1 MINLNVPFTIACED
15 ELSDPVA
22 FAFSSGFYGA
32 LASGRNVA
40 DAYVEAV
47 SSCISQDFY
56 VTRLPVLLRQGHPQ
70 DIAIQD
76 LVIPLTDGN
85 VYYRFGDRI

>member
-1 MINLNVPFTIACED
+1 LINVNVPFTIACED

-40 DAYVEAV
+40 EAYVAAV
-47 SSCISQDFY
+47 SSCI
-56 VTRLPVLLRQGHPQ
+56 
-70 DIAIQD
+70 
-76 LVIPLTDGN
+76 
-85 VYYRFGDRI
+85 